1 MLYEWKQTLKHQKV
15 LLRSCQQCH
24 IRSSVLLKY
33 KINISHTHSPSTFT
47 YLSNVLLQVEK
58 IPHHSLQ
65 LLLLR
70 RCRYCW
76 RKRFLWGW
84 LAWTNYSVAR
94 LQPAQVLDFLQDSKG
109 KLHIVSVYRG
119 SVFVLEAKGDQERN
133 YIKSLSSY
141 WGTFHGTLNSDLCQR
156 NRITNE
162 NAHVTCLCII
172 AVVNMMNLCSFQLY
186 MHKANC
192 LKWPCKSKTA
202 QVKDEKKNKKKRHI
216 TFQTTF
222 PVLSVF
228 NHIQASGVSGTEKS
242 QKHTNVMLHFR
253 DSSPIEMRTSNIQY
267 LATNLLPRFP

>member
-58 IPHHSLQ
+58 ILHHSLQ

-202 QVKDEKKNKKKRHI
+202 QVKDEKKNKKKKTHYLPNNLPGVICVQPYPSIWGIGNWEKSKTYKRYV
-216 TFQTTF
+216 TFQR
-222 PVLSVF
+222 L
-228 NHIQASGVSGTEKS
+228 
-242 QKHTNVMLHFR
+242 
-253 DSSPIEMRTSNIQY
+253 
-267 LATNLLPRFP
+267 

>member
-141 WGTFHGTLNSDLCQR
+141 WGTFHGTLNSDLCQSGK
-156 NRITNE
+156 TKQDNE
-162 NAHVTCLCII
+162 WKCTC
-172 AVVNMMNLCSFQLY
+172 Y
-186 MHKANC
+186 
-192 LKWPCKSKTA
+192 
-202 QVKDEKKNKKKRHI
+202 
-216 TFQTTF
+216 
-222 PVLSVF
+222 LSV
-228 NHIQASGVSGTEKS
+228 HYSCS
-242 QKHTNVMLHFR
+242 QHDESVLF
-253 DSSPIEMRTSNIQY
+253 PIIH
-267 LATNLLPRFP
+267 A